1 MQTIQLQVDDSSLG
15 IVLTL
20 VKNLKR
26 DIIKDIKVIDHNV
39 ANPIPNN
46 DRNNDRQHK
55 LDQAK
60 GILKNR
66 IADPIQYQRA
76 LRDEWDRA

>member
-39 ANPIPNN
+39 TNPIP
-46 DRNNDRQHK
+46 NNDRQHK

-66 IADPIQYQRA
+66 IADPMQYQRA

>member
-1 MQTIQLQVDDSSLG
+1 MQTIQLQIDDSSLG

-20 VKNLKR
+20 VNNLKK
-26 DIIKDIKVIDHNV
+26 DIIKDIKVIDHNTT
-39 ANPIPNN
+39 NTTTKN
-46 DRNNDRQHK
+46 DKQYK

-66 IADPIQYQRA
+66 ITDPMEYQRA
-76 LRDEWDRA
+76 LRDEWDRS